1 MLTMAAMGLIFNVT
15 GRVRDDLQATKKRPK
30 PLPVELLLL
39 FFSVFIVIVGK
50 TPIGEAEQVI
60 QLRIPNVKGDGGKVD
75 DQGDDAC
82 LT

>member
-1 MLTMAAMGLIFNVT
+1 MAAMGLIFNVN
-15 GRVRDDLQATKKRPK
+15 GWARDDLQATKKRPR

-50 TPIGEAEQVI
+50 TPMSEVGQVI
-60 QLRIPNVKGDGGKVD
+60 QLRIPNVKDDGEKVD

-82 LT
+82 LR